1 MLENNGF
8 ELIHYSRFIASW
20 NNVNA
25 GKYDK
30 RTDRKAFRAWLK
42 TLSVN
47 GKSLPESVIREIV
60 DLRNNGKF
68 ELEELAKKFEYT
80 PEADEGRYI
89 GD

>member
-1 MLENNGF
+1 MFENKHF
-8 ELIHYSRFIASW
+8 EGIYYSRFIASW
-20 NNVNA
+20 NNVA
-25 GKYDK
+25 GRRYDK
-30 RTDRKAFRAWLK
+30 WTDRKAFRAWLK

-68 ELEELAKKFEYT
+68 ELEELAKKFEYS
-80 PEADEGRYI
+80 PEADKKYI